1 MKKFLWMFGVAVAG
15 SMILAPATMAD
26 RNGWAD
32 PPGGW
37 TFVEE
42 WHKIPDYENDPVWNH
57 NNGSDSYS
65 GNAHTEDFNL
75 MEVYIQDGVL
85 VGDVVQVETLEG
97 VGDTEDGVTPA
108 EDAIAMRLIDLGDPR
123 KLDFADPSDRKIF
136 FLGALHEPGELTEDP
151 FLNGITFCAR
161 FRIFPIIPDR
171 DIGAGEDLV
180 AVALDP
186 DGDGVPDGDGTLR
199 FIPEASDR
207 AHVGIGFYNPSD
219 TTQNVLVGVG
229 YYTQGTLSVLVN
241 NLDTTTDPDDVGLNN
256 IPILTD
262 IDTTAFH
269 SVWVSAKADPDNPML
284 INVRAFGD
292 GSLEPVEAVIQRE
305 ASGEDLDMP
314 DPEDL
319 QDNAEWSGIM
329 ELAFNIGS
337 AGTPAA
343 GGFQYDYLV
352 ATMAGA
358 FDPQPAGTTD
368 IDFWDLY

>member
-1 MKKFLWMFGVAVAG
+1 MKKILWMFGVAVAG
-15 SMILAPATMAD
+15 SLILAPVTMAD
-26 RNGWAD
+26 RGGWAD

-75 MEVYIQDGVL
+75 MEVYIQEDVL

-97 VGDTEDGVTPA
+97 VGETEDGVTPA

-123 KLDFADPSDRKIF
+123 ELGLSDPSDRKIF
-136 FLGALHEPGELTEDP
+136 FLGALHAPGELTEDP

-171 DIGAGEDLV
+171 DIGAGQDLV
-180 AVALDP
+180 EVALDP

-229 YYTQGTLSVLVN
+229 YYTQGTMSVLVN
-241 NLDTTTDPDDVGLNN
+241 NLDTTTDPEDHGLNN
-256 IPILTD
+256 TPILTE

-269 SVWVSAKADPDNPML
+269 SVWISAKADPDDPTM

-292 GSLEPVEAVIQRE
+292 GSTEAVEAVIQRGSD
-305 ASGEDLDMP
+305 AVDLP
-314 DPEDL
+314 NPEDL

-337 AGTPAA
+337 AGTDAA
-343 GGFQYDYLV
+343 GGFQYDYILG
-352 ATMAGA
+352 TMAGA
-358 FDPQPAGTTD
+358 YDPQPAGSTD
-368 IDFWDLY
+368 VASWDLY